1 LQSTEAI
8 FGSSSY
14 LSYGWIDESWT
25 EHDTQAE
32 IFAELQGL
40 IMSSS
45 PLVAGR
51 ALFELAI
58 AHAIGFG
65 THEDKLLA
73 LDSILKSAK
82 KGYLP
87 AQAIFHVWHEE
98 HHMVAPIDE
107 EKQMDWLFEAVTWGS
122 FFAGGSLRRLDVQE
136 YQLARQLFHN
146 YGGYNQ
152 FFYSRNRPP
161 YIDSEDFRNSISSL
175 NLDADIANASALL
188 EAAAIY
194 GDAPLAQRLLE
205 VPGVDPNFTNEY
217 GESLVVLCCK
227 GGHLDVLKVFS
238 AHLL

>member
-1 LQSTEAI
+1 LQGTEAI

-25 EHDTQAE
+25 EHDAQAE

-40 IMSSS
+40 IMSSD

-51 ALFELAI
+51 ALLELAI

-73 LDSILKSAK
+73 LDSILKSAM

-87 AQAIFHVWHEE
+87 AQAIFRVWHEE

-238 AHLL
+238 AHLF